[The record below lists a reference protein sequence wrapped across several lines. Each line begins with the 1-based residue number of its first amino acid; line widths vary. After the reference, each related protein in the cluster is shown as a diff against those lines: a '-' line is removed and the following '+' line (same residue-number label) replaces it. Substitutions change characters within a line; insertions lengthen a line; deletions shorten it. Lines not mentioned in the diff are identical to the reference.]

1 MNRLFY
7 PKLAIRNI
15 KNNQKFYVP
24 YLITCI
30 ITVAMYYIIGSIAG
44 NSALESMRGAESLIM
59 ILKVGTVVVGIFSVI
74 FLFYTNSF
82 LMKRRKKEL
91 GLYNMLGMEKR
102 HIAKVLF
109 WETIYLAVIALV
121 AGIMSG
127 VLLYKGI
134 LLLLYKILLFSV
146 TFGFEFSIQAVGNSV
161 ILFGVIFVLILVSN
175 LFQIW

>member
-91 GLYNMLGMEKR
+91 GLYNMLGMEKQ
-102 HIAKVLF
+102 HIAKVDR
-109 WETIYLAVIALV
+109 
-121 AGIMSG
+121 
-127 VLLYKGI
+127 K
-134 LLLLYKILLFSV
+134 SV
-146 TFGFEFSIQAVGNSV
+146 V
-161 ILFGVIFVLILVSN
+161 
-175 LFQIW
+175 